1 MRLNSVLCESGE
13 LHGLSPRWGPRLGP
27 QNKKPHGLPMIV
39 RWIGEG
45 PIRSRGVGE
54 KSQSRVRPF
63 AKTVGSIIAKK

>member
-1 MRLNSVLCESGE
+1 
-13 LHGLSPRWGPRLGP
+13 LGP